1 MFFQTLQHFYERVPG
16 LPFQP
21 VPIPMYHIFAKLP
34 WGKHYLETNENFRKR
49 GKCSLSNGDV
59 IYPNFVPQRQRERDS
74 HTQTHT
80 CHINCNGFDK
90 VENSPGGY
98 CPQIWDYGHVKFP
111 KLWWFQKWFYC
122 VSSFHFPNWPG
133 FPLKL
138 TVCQELALLL
148 LCQIPWEIVSPL
160 RAGATSFPG
169 QCFSY
174 CQSWKKLNL
183 GVNPFLVPR
192 CPCMLLHFN
201 HTGWRQGFTR
211 QRKASFLFYSL
222 EQGHNIIF
230 NNTFLLQMVKPLKSG
245 HFRGENE
252 QWQTPSK
259 IEFSIGF
266 KEGNPACS

>member
-80 CHINCNGFDK
+80 CHINRNGFDK

-122 VSSFHFPNWPG
+122 VSSFHFS
-133 FPLKL
+133 KL
-138 TVCQELALLL
+138 TSFSLKTNSVPGTGSSVILSDSLGDRKPAEGRSYVIPRAMLFILPELK
-148 LCQIPWEIVSPL
+148 
-160 RAGATSFPG
+160 RT
-169 QCFSY
+169 
-174 CQSWKKLNL
+174 
-183 GVNPFLVPR
+183 
-192 CPCMLLHFN
+192 
-201 HTGWRQGFTR
+201 
-211 QRKASFLFYSL
+211 
-222 EQGHNIIF
+222 
-230 NNTFLLQMVKPLKSG
+230 
-245 HFRGENE
+245 
-252 QWQTPSK
+252 
-259 IEFSIGF
+259 
-266 KEGNPACS
+266 